1 MSTAEFAGL
10 STHVL
15 DTARGEPAGGVPVR
29 LDRAVAAGWA
39 PVATGTTDP
48 DGRLRDW
55 VPAAHWRAGTYRLVF
70 DTAAYLGPDAF
81 FPEVAVVF
89 AVAEPG
95 RHQHVP
101 LLLSPFGYATYRG
114 S

>member
-1 MSTAEFAGL
+1 MSL

-15 DTARGEPAGGVPVR
+15 DNARGEPAAGVPVTLER
-29 LDRAVAAGWA
+29 HDGHGWVAVASGR
-39 PVATGTTDP
+39 TDA

-55 VPAAHWRAGTYRLVF
+55 VPAQGWDAGRYRLVF
-70 DTAAYLGPDAF
+70 DTGAYLGPDAF
-81 FPEVAVVF
+81 FPEVSVVF
-89 AVAEPG
+89 AVADPA
-95 RHQHVP
+95 RHHHVP